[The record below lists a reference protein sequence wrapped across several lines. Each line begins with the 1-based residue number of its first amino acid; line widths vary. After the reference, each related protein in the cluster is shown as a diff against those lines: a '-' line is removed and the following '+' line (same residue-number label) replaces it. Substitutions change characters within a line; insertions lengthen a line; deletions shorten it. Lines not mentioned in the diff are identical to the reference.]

1 MNIVEA
7 FEDKKVFGNYI
18 NDKGTWGNWKV
29 FLKAV
34 HGLPLSDAEFQV
46 YKKYTG
52 RTKPPEKKFELIAC
66 ESGRK
71 SGKTIILAINAIKE
85 TLLSDFWK
93 KHMKPGQKA
102 YYVLVAVDKT
112 QAKEAFNDCSGI
124 LHSSPILRKQI
135 SKERTLDIEL
145 KNGAVIMI
153 RTSSFRA
160 IRGPFY
166 IGAGIDEVAYLR
178 DETSANPASELVKA
192 IMPGLIPGGAIF
204 MISSVYNRS
213 GYLYEIHRKYFGVD
227 DPDTLVWVSETM
239 AMNPLFD
246 KRKIDRA
253 LKEDYTHA
261 MAEYFCHHRD
271 DVTSYLPSE
280 AVEACVIP
288 GRREL
293 PKSEGIKYFGY
304 LDHSGGR
311 QDSATIGI
319 TFREKSGKVVL
330 ACLRERIPPFRPDS
344 VSEEFAQVLKSYE
357 ISEVEADRYAGEWV
371 TDSLRKFGIEVKP
384 CEKTASELYL
394 ELGPAINQGSVELL
408 DNRRLIA
415 QLVGL
420 ERRTRSGG
428 KDLITHFPGGHDDCS
443 NACAGAVWMAR
454 KQEEGFFFAAN
465 DRWYQGWNT

>member
-1 MNIVEA
+1 MNIIQA

-29 FLKAV
+29 FLKTAY
-34 HGLPLSDAEFQV
+34 GLPLNEKEFKV
-46 YKKYTG
+46 YKKFTN
-52 RTKPPEKKFELIAC
+52 RKKRPKKKFELVAC

-71 SGKTIILAINAIKE
+71 SGKTIMLAIKTIND

-93 KHMKPGQKA
+93 PHIKPGQKA
-102 YYVLVAVDKT
+102 YYVLIAVDKT
-112 QAKEAFNDCSGI
+112 QARESFNYCSGI
-124 LHSSPILRKQI
+124 LNSSPILRRQI
-135 SKERTLDIEL
+135 LKERTWDIEL

-160 IRGPFY
+160 IRGPLY
-166 IGAGIDEVAYLR
+166 IGAGIDEAAYLR
-178 DETSANPASELVKA
+178 DENSANPSSELVKA
-192 IMPGLIPGGAIF
+192 IMPGLILGGTIF
-204 MISSVYNRS
+204 MISSVYNRA
-213 GYLYEIHRKYFGVD
+213 GYLYEIHRKYYGVD
-227 DPDTLVWVSETM
+227 DPDTLVWVSETT

-271 DVTSYLPSE
+271 DISSYLPSE

-293 PKSEGIKYFGY
+293 PKSEGVKYYGFI
-304 LDHSGGR
+304 DHSGGR
-311 QDSATIGI
+311 QDSATLGV

-344 VSEEFAQVLKSYE
+344 VSEEFADVLKSYG

-371 TDSLRKFGIEVKP
+371 TDSLRKFGIEVKA

-394 ELGPAINQGSVELL
+394 ELGPAINQGSIEIL

-415 QLVGL
+415 QLIGL

-428 KDLITHFPGGHDDCS
+428 KDLITHYPGGHDDCA
-443 NACAGAVWMAR
+443 NALAGAYWMAR
-454 KQEEGFFFAAN
+454 EQEKGYFFWA
-465 DRWYQGWNT
+465 